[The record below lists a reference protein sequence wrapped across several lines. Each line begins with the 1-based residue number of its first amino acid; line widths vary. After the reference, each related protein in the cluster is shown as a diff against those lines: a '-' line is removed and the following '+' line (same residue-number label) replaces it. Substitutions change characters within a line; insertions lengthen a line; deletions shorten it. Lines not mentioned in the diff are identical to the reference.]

1 MEDKLTIKK
10 IIEVY
15 ESIQGTGN
23 TNYQNRFYF
32 KQLRKIKKVYER
44 LGN

>member
-1 MEDKLTIKK
+1 MENKLTIKK

-32 KQLRKIKKVYER
+32 KQLRRIKKAYGK
-44 LGN
+44 LAN

>member
-1 MEDKLTIKK
+1 MEDKLVLKD
-10 IIEVY
+10 IIQVY
-15 ESIQGTGN
+15 ESLQGTGN

-32 KQLRKIKKVYER
+32 KQLKKVKKSYEK